1 MACKINDEN
10 AIRYSQQIKEI
21 LKGKEM
27 TLSEMS
33 KAMGV
38 SLERMYS
45 MIYMATHHIKIYQS
59 DDNRYGVLD

>member
-45 MIYMATHHIKIYQS
+45 MIYGNPPH
-59 DDNRYGVLD
+59 